1 MRYQHHVS
9 IQYLEN
15 ADPLD
20 DDDYPE
26 DDIISPDLYDDY

>member
-1 MRYQHHVS
+1 
-9 IQYLEN
+9 LEN

-26 DDIISPDLYDDY
+26 DDIISPDLYDDYWRTIVAQY